1 MNPERVSPLALAILL
16 IVPYFVARSYTSRRI
31 YTYTDKVFRSSG
43 GAPDKLV
50 DLYKAHTS
58 RHRD

>member
-1 MNPERVSPLALAILL
+1 MGIATNVRYQLATLLGRRVKPNLL
-16 IVPYFVARSYTSRRI
+16 TSRRI

-50 DLYKAHTS
+50 DLYKAHTA